1 MADESNGSQPVVDVV
16 VHPLVLLSTVDHY
29 HRVLGDIKGG
39 QAGKKRVVGV
49 LLGSSSKGTVDVT
62 NSFAVPFEE
71 DAKNPSI
78 FFLDHNYLETMFR
91 MYKKVNAREQ
101 IMGFYS
107 TGPKIKES
115 DIKIDD
121 LMRRFCPNPVFVLID
136 VRPDVEGIPTTAY
149 MSVEE
154 VESDGKEIQRS
165 FKHIPSSIGAFEA
178 EEVRLINTF
187 KMGPWLPSPVA
198 LSPQVGVE
206 HLIRDVNDPSVSSL
220 ANKIK
225 HKTAALSGLKSQLL
239 EMKAYLE
246 NVLADKLPVNNQI
259 VYNMQTVFNFLPNL
273 NVEELVR
280 SLLVK
285 TNDMHLVIYISS
297 LIRCIVA
304 LHDLVRNKLQYK
316 DVDPWTEKAAV
327 KESEPMENKAE
338 EKESKSTKEAEAK
351 GA

>member
-1 MADESNGSQPVVDVV
+1 
-16 VHPLVLLSTVDHY
+16 
-29 HRVLGDIKGG
+29 
-39 QAGKKRVVGV
+39 
-49 LLGSSSKGTVDVT
+49 
-62 NSFAVPFEE
+62 
-71 DAKNPSI
+71 
-78 FFLDHNYLETMFR
+78 
-91 MYKKVNAREQ
+91 
-101 IMGFYS
+101 
-107 TGPKIKES
+107 
-115 DIKIDD
+115 
-121 LMRRFCPNPVFVLID
+121 
-136 VRPDVEGIPTTAY
+136 
-149 MSVEE
+149 
-154 VESDGKEIQRS
+154 
-165 FKHIPSSIGAFEA
+165 
-178 EEVRLINTF
+178 
-187 KMGPWLPSPVA
+187 
-198 LSPQVGVE
+198 
-206 HLIRDVNDPSVSSL
+206 
-220 ANKIK
+220 
-225 HKTAALSGLKSQLL
+225 
-239 EMKAYLE
+239 MKAYLE

>member
-1 MADESNGSQPVVDVV
+1 
-16 VHPLVLLSTVDHY
+16 
-29 HRVLGDIKGG
+29 
-39 QAGKKRVVGV
+39 
-49 LLGSSSKGTVDVT
+49 
-62 NSFAVPFEE
+62 
-71 DAKNPSI
+71 
-78 FFLDHNYLETMFR
+78 
-91 MYKKVNAREQ
+91 
-101 IMGFYS
+101 
-107 TGPKIKES
+107 
-115 DIKIDD
+115 
-121 LMRRFCPNPVFVLID
+121 MRRFCPNPVFVLID

-178 EEVRLINTF
+178 EE
-187 KMGPWLPSPVA
+187 
-198 LSPQVGVE
+198 VGVE